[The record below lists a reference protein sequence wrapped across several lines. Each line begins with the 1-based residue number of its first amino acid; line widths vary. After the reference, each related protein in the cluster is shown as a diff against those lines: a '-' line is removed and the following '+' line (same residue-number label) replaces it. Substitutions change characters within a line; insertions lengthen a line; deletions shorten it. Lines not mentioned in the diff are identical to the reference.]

1 MRIKQLVIFLLSFI
15 PFLTNGQDDVKAK
28 LYPIEEVRSIFDSRY
43 IYKRQ
48 IIDSP
53 SALQIPLLDAKD
65 PEISYEFLKFK
76 KQRKTMGWVSGIS
89 TAVALYSFLNK
100 DKVSDGFYW
109 SVFGG
114 TALFNIYLGTVS
126 MKHFNKALNRYNEL
140 AKTNQQVTLKLNPIG
155 PLGPNLGIAWNY
167 QF

>member
-1 MRIKQLVIFLLSFI
+1 MRIKQLVIILLSFI
-15 PFLTNGQDDVKAK
+15 SFLTKGQDDSKTK
-28 LYPIEEVRSIFDSRY
+28 IYPIEEVRSIFDSRY
-43 IYKRQ
+43 VYKRQ

-65 PEISYEFLKFK
+65 PEVSYEFLTFK

-114 TALFNIYLGTVS
+114 TALFNIYLGTAS

-140 AKTNQQVTLKLNPIG
+140 AKTNQQVTLKINPIG
-155 PLGPNLGIAWNY
+155 PLGPNLGLAWNY

>member
-1 MRIKQLVIFLLSFI
+1 VRIKQLVIFLLSFNS
-15 PFLTNGQDDVKAK
+15 FLTRGQDDAKPK
-28 LYPIEEVRSIFDSRY
+28 LYPIDQVQSIFDNKY

-65 PEISYEFLKFK
+65 PEVSYEFLTFK

-114 TALFNIYLGTVS
+114 TALFNIYLGSVS

>member
-1 MRIKQLVIFLLSFI
+1 MKIKQLVIFLLSFI
-15 PFLTNGQDDVKAK
+15 PFLCHSQDEVKTK
-28 LYPIEEVRSIFDSRY
+28 LYPIEQKQSIFDNKY

-53 SALQIPLLDAKD
+53 SALQIPLLEAKD
-65 PEISYEFLKFK
+65 PEISYEFLTFK
-76 KQRKTMGWVSGIS
+76 KQRKTMGWVSGLS
-89 TAVALYSFLNK
+89 TAVALYSFLSK

-109 SVFGG
+109 SIVGG

-126 MKHFNKALNRYNEL
+126 MKHFNKALDRYNEL
-140 AKTNQQVTLKLNPIG
+140 AKSNQQVTLKLNPIG
-155 PLGPNLGIAWNY
+155 PLGPNLGVAWNY

>member
-1 MRIKQLVIFLLSFI
+1 VKIKHLVFYFLNFTSFLS
-15 PFLTNGQDDVKAK
+15 LGQDEEKSR
-28 LYPIEEVRSIFDSRY
+28 LYPIDQTKSIFDTRY

-76 KQRKTMGWVSGIS
+76 KQRRTMGLISGIS
-89 TAVALYSFLNK
+89 TVVALYSFLNR
-100 DKVSDGFYW
+100 DKVSEGFYW

-126 MKHFNKALNRYNEL
+126 MKHFNRALNRYNEL

>member
-1 MRIKQLVIFLLSFI
+1 MRIKQLVLFLLSFVS
-15 PFLTNGQDDVKAK
+15 FLSYSQDEVKTK
-28 LYPIEEVRSIFDSRY
+28 LYPIDVQPSIFDNKY

-65 PEISYEFLKFK
+65 PEISYEFLTFK

-89 TAVALYSFLNK
+89 TAVALYSFLSK

-114 TALFNIYLGTVS
+114 TALFNIYLGSVS
-126 MKHFNKALNRYNEL
+126 MKHFNKALERYNAL
-140 AKTNQQVTLKLNPIG
+140 AKTNQQVSLKLNPIG

-167 QF
+167 LF

>member
-1 MRIKQLVIFLLSFI
+1 VGIKRFVFFLLSCVSY
-15 PFLTNGQDDVKAK
+15 LSYSQDEVKNK
-28 LYPIEEVRSIFDSRY
+28 LYPIDQEQSIFDNRY

-48 IIDSP
+48 VIDSP

-65 PEISYEFLKFK
+65 PEISYEFLTFK
-76 KQRKTMGWVSGIS
+76 KQRKTMGWVSSIS
-89 TAVALYSFLNK
+89 TAVALYSFLSK

-140 AKTNQQVTLKLNPIG
+140 AKTNQRVTLKLNPIG
-155 PLGPNLGIAWNY
+155 PLGPNLGLAWNY

>member
-1 MRIKQLVIFLLSFI
+1 MRIKQLVIILLSFI
-15 PFLTNGQDDVKAK
+15 SFLTKGQDDSKTK
-28 LYPIEEVRSIFDSRY
+28 IYPIEEVRSIFDSRY
-43 IYKRQ
+43 VYKRQ

-65 PEISYEFLKFK
+65 PEVSYEFLTFK

-140 AKTNQQVTLKLNPIG
+140 AKTNQQVTLKINPIG
-155 PLGPNLGIAWNY
+155 PLGPNLGLAWNY

>member
-1 MRIKQLVIFLLSFI
+1 VRIKRLLIFLLSLI
-15 PFLTNGQDDVKAK
+15 SFLTYGQDEVKKK
-28 LYPIEEVRSIFDSRY
+28 LYPIDQKQSIFDNKY
-43 IYKRQ
+43 FYKRQ

-53 SALQIPLLDAKD
+53 SALQIPLLDAMD
-65 PEISYEFLKFK
+65 PEISYEFLTFK

-89 TAVALYSFLNK
+89 TVVAFYSFLSK

-114 TALFNIYLGTVS
+114 TALFNVYLGSVS

-140 AKTNQQVTLKLNPIG
+140 AKTNQKVTLQVNPIG
-155 PLGPNLGIAWNY
+155 PLGPNMGITWNY

>member
-1 MRIKQLVIFLLSFI
+1 MRIKQLVIILLSFI
-15 PFLTNGQDDVKAK
+15 SFLTKGQDDSKTK
-28 LYPIEEVRSIFDSRY
+28 IYPIEEVRSIFDSRY
-43 IYKRQ
+43 VYKRQ

-65 PEISYEFLKFK
+65 PEVSYEFLTFK

-114 TALFNIYLGTVS
+114 TALFNIYLGTAS

-140 AKTNQQVTLKLNPIG
+140 AKTNQKVTLKINPIG
-155 PLGPNLGIAWNY
+155 PLGPNLGLAWNY